1 MSMTNVCDEM
11 NRTHYI
17 YNMKTILFVAL
28 LFFSIIA
35 FGQPVL
41 KQNANDFIPQGFVLS
56 GTSIGDLNKDGVD
69 DKVLLIKGTDKGAFE
84 KNEFG
89 EFVDRNRRGL
99 VVLFKKGEQYELVLK
114 NTNCFSSENE
124 DGGVYYAPELS
135 LEINKGNLYIH
146 HAHGRYGYW
155 KYTFRYRNSDF
166 YLIGY
171 DSSEG
176 GEVVEKETSINFLSK
191 KKQEKVNT
199 NESAEGGDEEF
210 KETWTN
216 ITVNKLL
223 KLRDIKDF
231 ENFEEVDMLK
241 Y

>member
-1 MSMTNVCDEM
+1 
-11 NRTHYI
+11 
-17 YNMKTILFVAL
+17 MKLFSTFSLAL
-28 LFFSIIA
+28 ISVIA

-69 DKVLLIKGTDKGAFE
+69 DKVLLIQGTDKGAFE

-89 EFVDRNRRGL
+89 ELVDRNRRGII
-99 VVLFKKGEQYELVLK
+99 VLFKKDNQYQMVLK
-114 NTNCFSSENE
+114 NLNCFSSENE

-146 HAHGRYGYW
+146 YAHGRYGYW

-199 NESAEGGDEEF
+199 NENAEGGDEEF
-210 KETWTN
+210 RETWTN

>member
-1 MSMTNVCDEM
+1 
-11 NRTHYI
+11 
-17 YNMKTILFVAL
+17 MKLFSTFSLAL
-28 LFFSIIA
+28 ISVIA

-89 EFVDRNRRGL
+89 ELVDRNRRGII
-99 VVLFKKGEQYELVLK
+99 VLFKKDNQYQMVLK
-114 NTNCFSSENE
+114 NLNCFSSENE

-146 HAHGRYGYW
+146 YAHGRYGYW

-210 KETWTN
+210 RETWTN

>member
-1 MSMTNVCDEM
+1 
-11 NRTHYI
+11 
-17 YNMKTILFVAL
+17 MKLFSTFSLAL
-28 LFFSIIA
+28 ISAIA

-89 EFVDRNRRGL
+89 ELVDRNRRGII
-99 VVLFKKGEQYELVLK
+99 VLFKKDNQYQMVLK
-114 NTNCFSSENE
+114 NLNCFSSENE

-135 LEINKGNLYIH
+135 LEINKGNLYFH
-146 HAHGRYGYW
+146 YAHGRYGYW

-171 DSSEG
+171 DSREG

-210 KETWTN
+210 RETWTN
-216 ITVNKLL
+216 ITVTKLL

>member
-1 MSMTNVCDEM
+1 
-11 NRTHYI
+11 
-17 YNMKTILFVAL
+17 MKLLSIFSFAL
-28 LFFSIIA
+28 ISAIA

-69 DKVLLIKGTDKGAFE
+69 DKVLLVKGTDKGAFE
-84 KNEFG
+84 KNDFG
-89 EFVDRNRRGL
+89 ELVDLNRRGII
-99 VVLFKKGEQYELVLK
+99 VLFKKDNQYEMVLK
-114 NTNCFSSENE
+114 NLNCFSSENE

-135 LEINKGNLYIH
+135 LEIDKGNLYVH
-146 HAHGRYGYW
+146 YAHGRYGYW

-171 DSSEG
+171 DTSEG
-176 GEVVEKETSINFLSK
+176 GEVIDKETSINFLSK
-191 KKQEKVNT
+191 KKQVKVNT
-199 NESAEGGDEEF
+199 NSSAEGGDEVF

-216 ITVNKLL
+216 ITVAELL
-223 KLRDIKDF
+223 KLREIKDF
-231 ENFEEVDMLK
+231 ENFEEVNMGA

>member
-1 MSMTNVCDEM
+1 
-11 NRTHYI
+11 
-17 YNMKTILFVAL
+17 MKTNLFLAL
-28 LFFSIIA
+28 LFFSAAAIA
-35 FGQPVL
+35 QPTN
-41 KQNANDFIPQGFVLS
+41 KKNPKDFIPAGFELVS
-56 GTSIGDLNKDGVD
+56 SVEGDLNKDGVD
-69 DKVLLIKGTDKGAFE
+69 DKVLLIKGTDKGAYE

-99 VVLFKKGEQYELVLK
+99 VILFKKGEQYELVLK
-114 NTNCFSSENE
+114 NANCFSSENE
-124 DGGVYYAPELS
+124 DGGVYYAPEIS
-135 LEINKGNLYIH
+135 LEINKGNLYVNYG
-146 HAHGRYGYW
+146 HGRYGYW

-199 NESAEGGDEEF
+199 NESAEGGDEVF
-210 KETWTN
+210 TETWTN
-216 ITVNKLL
+216 ITVTKLL

>member
-1 MSMTNVCDEM
+1 
-11 NRTHYI
+11 
-17 YNMKTILFVAL
+17 MKTILFVAL

-56 GTSIGDLNKDGVD
+56 GTSIGDLNKDGID
-69 DKVLLIKGTDKGAFE
+69 DKVILIKGTDNGAFE
-84 KNEFG
+84 KNEYG
-89 EFVDRNRRGL
+89 EMVDRNRRGII
-99 VVLFKKGEQYELVLK
+99 VLFKKDNQYQMVLK
-114 NTNCFSSENE
+114 NLNCFSSENE

-146 HAHGRYGYW
+146 YAHGRYGYW

-210 KETWTN
+210 RETWTN
-216 ITVNKLL
+216 IIVNKLL

>member
-1 MSMTNVCDEM
+1 
-11 NRTHYI
+11 
-17 YNMKTILFVAL
+17 MKLFSTFSLAL
-28 LFFSIIA
+28 ISVIA

-84 KNEFG
+84 KNEYG
-89 EFVDRNRRGL
+89 EMVDRNRRGIII
-99 VVLFKKGEQYELVLK
+99 LFKKDNQYQMVLK
-114 NTNCFSSENE
+114 NLNCFSSENE

-146 HAHGRYGYW
+146 YAHGRYGYW

-210 KETWTN
+210 RETWTN

>member
-1 MSMTNVCDEM
+1 
-11 NRTHYI
+11 
-17 YNMKTILFVAL
+17 MKLFSTFSLAL
-28 LFFSIIA
+28 ISVIA

-69 DKVLLIKGTDKGAFE
+69 DKVLLIKGTDKGAYA

-89 EFVDRNRRGL
+89 ELVDRNRRGII
-99 VVLFKKGEQYELVLK
+99 VLFKKDNQYQMVLK
-114 NTNCFSSENE
+114 NLNCFSSENE

-146 HAHGRYGYW
+146 YAHGRYGYW

-210 KETWTN
+210 RETWTN
-216 ITVNKLL
+216 ITVTKLL

-231 ENFEEVDMLK
+231 ENFEELDMLK

>member
-1 MSMTNVCDEM
+1 
-11 NRTHYI
+11 
-17 YNMKTILFVAL
+17 MKLFSTFSLAL
-28 LFFSIIA
+28 ISVIA

-69 DKVLLIKGTDKGAFE
+69 DKVLLIKGTDKGAYE

-89 EFVDRNRRGL
+89 ELVDRNRRGII
-99 VVLFKKGEQYELVLK
+99 VLFKKDNQYQMVLK
-114 NTNCFSSENE
+114 NLNCFSSENE

-146 HAHGRYGYW
+146 YAHGRYGYW

-210 KETWTN
+210 RETWTN
-216 ITVNKLL
+216 ITVTKLL

-231 ENFEEVDMLK
+231 ENFEELDMLK

>member
-1 MSMTNVCDEM
+1 
-11 NRTHYI
+11 
-17 YNMKTILFVAL
+17 MKTNLFLAL
-28 LFFSIIA
+28 LFFSAVAIA
-35 FGQPVL
+35 QPTN
-41 KQNANDFIPQGFVLS
+41 KKNPKDFIPAGFELVS
-56 GTSIGDLNKDGVD
+56 SVEGDLNKDGVA
-69 DKVLLIKGTDKGAFE
+69 DKVLLIKGTDKGAYE
-84 KNEFG
+84 KNELG
-89 EFVDRNRRGL
+89 KFVDRNRRGL
-99 VVLFKKGEQYELVLK
+99 VILFKKGEQYELVLK
-114 NTNCFSSENE
+114 NANCFSSENE

-146 HAHGRYGYW
+146 YAHGRYGYW

-199 NESAEGGDEEF
+199 NENAQGGDEVF
-210 KETWTN
+210 TETWTN

>member
-1 MSMTNVCDEM
+1 
-11 NRTHYI
+11 
-17 YNMKTILFVAL
+17 MKLFSTFSLAL
-28 LFFSIIA
+28 ISVIA

-69 DKVLLIKGTDKGAFE
+69 DKVLLIKGTDKGAYE

-124 DGGVYYAPELS
+124 DGGAYYAPELS
-135 LEINKGNLYIH
+135 LEINKGNLYVH
-146 HAHGRYGYW
+146 YAHGRYGYW

-210 KETWTN
+210 RETWTN
-216 ITVNKLL
+216 ITVTKLL

>member
-1 MSMTNVCDEM
+1 
-11 NRTHYI
+11 
-17 YNMKTILFVAL
+17 MKTNFTFAL
-28 LFFSIIA
+28 LLLSSLAIA
-35 FGQPVL
+35 QPTNKKNPNV
-41 KQNANDFIPQGFVLS
+41 FIPAGFELVS
-56 GTSIGDLNKDGVD
+56 AVEGDLNKDGVA

-89 EFVDRNRRGL
+89 ELVDRNRRGL

-114 NTNCFSSENE
+114 NATCFSSENE

-135 LEINKGNLYIH
+135 LEINKGNLYILY
-146 HAHGRYGYW
+146 AHGRYGYW

-176 GEVVEKETSINFLSK
+176 GAVVEKETSINFLSK

-199 NESAEGGDEEF
+199 NENAEGGDEVF
-210 KETWTN
+210 TETWTN
-216 ITVNKLL
+216 ITVTKLL

-231 ENFEEVDMLK
+231 DNFEEVDMLK

>member
-1 MSMTNVCDEM
+1 
-11 NRTHYI
+11 
-17 YNMKTILFVAL
+17 MKLFSTFSLAL
-28 LFFSIIA
+28 ISVIA

-84 KNEFG
+84 KNEYG
-89 EFVDRNRRGL
+89 EMVDRNRRGIII
-99 VVLFKKGEQYELVLK
+99 LFKKDNQYQMVLK
-114 NTNCFSSENE
+114 KLNCFSSENE

-146 HAHGRYGYW
+146 YAHGRYGYW

-210 KETWTN
+210 RETWTN

>member
-1 MSMTNVCDEM
+1 
-11 NRTHYI
+11 
-17 YNMKTILFVAL
+17 MKLFSTFSLAL
-28 LFFSIIA
+28 ISAIA
-35 FGQPVL
+35 FGQPVI

-69 DKVLLIKGTDKGAFE
+69 DKVLLIKGTDKGAYE

-99 VVLFKKGEQYELVLK
+99 VILFKKGEQYELVLK
-114 NTNCFSSENE
+114 NANCFTSENE

-146 HAHGRYGYW
+146 YAHGRYGYW

-210 KETWTN
+210 RETWTN
-216 ITVNKLL
+216 ITVTKLL

-231 ENFEEVDMLK
+231 ENFEELDMLK

>member
-1 MSMTNVCDEM
+1 
-11 NRTHYI
+11 
-17 YNMKTILFVAL
+17 MKTILFVAL

-89 EFVDRNRRGL
+89 EFVDRNRRGIII
-99 VVLFKKGEQYELVLK
+99 LFKKDNQYQMVLK
-114 NTNCFSSENE
+114 NLNCFSSENE

-146 HAHGRYGYW
+146 YAHGRYGYW

-210 KETWTN
+210 RETWTN
-216 ITVNKLL
+216 ITVSKLL

>member
-1 MSMTNVCDEM
+1 
-11 NRTHYI
+11 
-17 YNMKTILFVAL
+17 MKLFSTFSLAL
-28 LFFSIIA
+28 ISAIA
-35 FGQPVL
+35 FAQPVL

-56 GTSIGDLNKDGVD
+56 GTSIGDLNKDGID
-69 DKVLLIKGTDKGAFE
+69 DKVILIKGTDNGAFE
-84 KNEFG
+84 KNEYG
-89 EFVDRNRRGL
+89 EMVDRNRRGII
-99 VVLFKKGEQYELVLK
+99 VLFKKDNQYQMVLK
-114 NTNCFSSENE
+114 NLNCFSSENE

-146 HAHGRYGYW
+146 YAHGRYGYW

-210 KETWTN
+210 RETWTN
-216 ITVNKLL
+216 IIVNKLL

>member
-1 MSMTNVCDEM
+1 
-11 NRTHYI
+11 
-17 YNMKTILFVAL
+17 MKLFSTFSLAL
-28 LFFSIIA
+28 ISAIA

-69 DKVLLIKGTDKGAFE
+69 DKVLLIKGTDKGAYE
-84 KNEFG
+84 KNEYG
-89 EFVDRNRRGL
+89 EMVDRNRRGL
-99 VVLFKKGEQYELVLK
+99 VILFKKGEHYELVLK
-114 NTNCFSSENE
+114 NATCFSSENE

-146 HAHGRYGYW
+146 YAYGRYGYW

-176 GEVVEKETSINFLSK
+176 GAVVEKETSINFLSK

-199 NESAEGGDEEF
+199 NENAQGGDEVF
-210 KETWTN
+210 TETWTN
-216 ITVNKLL
+216 ITVTKLL

>member
-1 MSMTNVCDEM
+1 
-11 NRTHYI
+11 
-17 YNMKTILFVAL
+17 MKLFSTFSLAL
-28 LFFSIIA
+28 ISVIA

-56 GTSIGDLNKDGVD
+56 GTSIGDLNKDGID
-69 DKVLLIKGTDKGAFE
+69 DKVLLVKGTDKGAFE

-89 EFVDRNRRGL
+89 ELVDRNRRGII
-99 VVLFKKGEQYELVLK
+99 VLFKKDNQYQMILK
-114 NTNCFSSENE
+114 NLNCFSSENE

-146 HAHGRYGYW
+146 YAHGRYGYW

-210 KETWTN
+210 RETWTN

>member
-1 MSMTNVCDEM
+1 MK
-11 NRTHYI
+11 RTHYI
-17 YNMKTILFVAL
+17 YSMKTNLFIAL
-28 LFFSIIA
+28 LFLSAVAIA
-35 FGQPVL
+35 QPST
-41 KQNANDFIPQGFVLS
+41 KKNPNDFIPVGFVLVS
-56 GTSIGDLNKDGVD
+56 SVEGDLNKDGVA
-69 DKVLLIKGTDKGAFE
+69 DKVLLIKGTDKGAYE

-89 EFVDRNRRGL
+89 EMVDRNRRGII
-99 VVLFKKGEQYELVLK
+99 VLFKKDNQYQIVLK
-114 NTNCFSSENE
+114 NLNCFSSENE

-146 HAHGRYGYW
+146 YAHGRYGYW

-176 GEVVEKETSINFLSK
+176 GEVVEKETSINFISK

-210 KETWTN
+210 RETWTN
-216 ITVNKLL
+216 ITVTKLL

>member
-1 MSMTNVCDEM
+1 
-11 NRTHYI
+11 
-17 YNMKTILFVAL
+17 MKLLSIFSFAL
-28 LFFSIIA
+28 ISAIA

-69 DKVLLIKGTDKGAFE
+69 DKVLLVKGTDKGAFE
-84 KNEFG
+84 KNDFG
-89 EFVDRNRRGL
+89 ELVDLNRRGIIVL
-99 VVLFKKGEQYELVLK
+99 VKKDNKYEMILK
-114 NTNCFSSENE
+114 NLNCFSSENE

-135 LEINKGNLYIH
+135 LEIGKGNLYVSY
-146 HAHGRYGYW
+146 AHGIYGYW

-171 DSSEG
+171 DSIEG
-176 GEVVEKETSINFLSK
+176 GEVIDKETSINFLSK

-199 NESAEGGDEEF
+199 NSSAEGGDEEF
-210 KETWTN
+210 QETWTN
-216 ITVNKLL
+216 ITVTKLL

-231 ENFEEVDMLK
+231 ENFEEVDMYK